1 MKKSTKVRLASFS
14 AAFLLVLGGLLLD
27 TRLLLNSSKTEL
39 EYTYR
44 RALNDLSDYV
54 SGMRSTLKKAA
65 YVNTPVLRGTVSAK
79 LLEQS
84 GGAKAAMAVL
94 PFSTKSKI

>member
-1 MKKSTKVRLASFS
+1 MVHAMKKSTKVRLASFS

-54 SGMRSTLKKAA
+54 SGLSLIHISDQWAS
-65 YVNTPVLRGTVSAK
+65 PAK
-79 LLEQS
+79 
-84 GGAKAAMAVL
+84 
-94 PFSTKSKI
+94 

>member
-1 MKKSTKVRLASFS
+1 MKKIDKGSARLFS

-44 RALNDLSDYV
+44 RALNDLSDY
-54 SGMRSTLKKAA
+54 APA
-65 YVNTPVLRGTVSAK
+65 CAP
-79 LLEQS
+79 
-84 GGAKAAMAVL
+84 
-94 PFSTKSKI
+94 P

>member
-65 YVNTPVLRGTVSAK
+65 YVNPCTEGNCFGETA
-79 LLEQS
+79 
-84 GGAKAAMAVL
+84 GAKRRR
-94 PFSTKSKI
+94 